1 MSKNKSE
8 LIKVVYFDELS
19 AIDYLEISNK
29 GKHKKTK
36 EKISEKNVKGEVKTE
51 AGIGGDSLLS
61 KIINPILSLKLGAE
75 TSASIS
81 ALGESVVKTSI
92 SNTVLS
98 DYLENAEKDTR
109 IVKLEEYT
117 ITTNSE
123 SFSYI
128 KMLTP
133 YFGMFNIPESGIN
146 IQNFDQILE
155 AGKGYYELIANS
167 LKSDD
172 TKILRFNIKAFRN
185 NYHLIDLTKMKIK
198 LYGVKVGEAT
208 LESVKAGQEFSLQNK
223 SLPDINEITGDNSKE
238 NELLDLI
245 DVVLVGIKDEH
256 E

>member
-1 MSKNKSE
+1 MANQKSG
-8 LIKVVYFDELS
+8 LIKIVYFDELS

-29 GKHKKTK
+29 GSQNKSS
-36 EKISEKNVKGEVKTE
+36 EKVTGKNVKGELKTK
-51 AGIGGDSLLS
+51 AGISSDSLLS
-61 KIINPILSLKLGAE
+61 KIINPILSLNLGAE

-98 DYLENAEKDTR
+98 DYIEKADKDNR
-109 IVKLEEYT
+109 IIKLEDYT

-146 IQNFDQILE
+146 IQNFDQVLE

-167 LKSDD
+167 LINND

-185 NYHLIDLTKMKIK
+185 NYHLVDLTKMKIK
-198 LYGVKVGEAT
+198 LYGIKVGEAT
-208 LESVKAGQEFSLQNK
+208 LESVKAGQEFSLQK
-223 SLPDINEITGDNSKE
+223 QSVPDVKEIAEGVSRKE
-238 NELLDLI
+238 TYFDLI
-245 DVVLVGIKDEH
+245 DVVLVGIKEKP
-256 E
+256 